1 MVNWSKLQRIPHM
14 VAMIFLIFGGLN
26 YGSLVLFG
34 TTLVQKLVGFG
45 LGARI
50 LYSLIALSAVAL
62 MFHRDTY
69 LPFLGETVAPAC
81 SILAERVPEGATTV
95 VKVRVA
101 PGAKVLYWAAEP
113 GSEGLD
119 KVHDWREAYAQFKN
133 AGVTVADVRGNAF
146 LKVRPPQPYTVPFRG
161 TLDPHVHYRVC
172 QQDGMM
178 GRIETMFL
186 TGEGAFASGSQ
197 VAAPTSMFLQNTF

>member
-1 MVNWSKLQRIPHM
+1 MVDIQRALHM
-14 VAMIFLIFGGLN
+14 IAMIFLIFGGLN
-26 YGSLVLFG
+26 YGALVLFG

-50 LYSLIALSAVAL
+50 LYSLIALSAVTL
-62 MFHRDTY
+62 MFHQSTY
-69 LPFLGETVAPAC
+69 LPFLGETVVPAC

-113 GSEGLD
+113 GTEGLD

-161 TLDPHVHYRVC
+161 TLDPHVHYRIC

>member
-1 MVNWSKLQRIPHM
+1 
-14 VAMIFLIFGGLN
+14 
-26 YGSLVLFG
+26 
-34 TTLVQKLVGFG
+34 
-45 LGARI
+45 
-50 LYSLIALSAVAL
+50 

-69 LPFLGETVAPAC
+69 LPFLGETVTPAC
-81 SILAERVPEGATTV
+81 SILAERIPEGATTTL
-95 VKVRVA
+95 KVRVA

-119 KVHDWREAYAQFKN
+119 KIHDWRQAYAQFKN
-133 AGVTVADVRGNAF
+133 AGVTVADIRGNAF

-178 GRIETMFL
+178 SRIETMFL
-186 TGEGAFASGSQ
+186 TGEGAFASGSTP
-197 VAAPTSMFLQNTF
+197 APISMFLQNTF

>member
-1 MVNWSKLQRIPHM
+1 MADLQRLPHM
-14 VAMIFLIFGGLN
+14 IATIFLIFGGLN
-26 YGSLVLFG
+26 YGALVLFG

-45 LGARI
+45 IAARI
-50 LYSLIALSAVAL
+50 LYSLIALSAVTI
-62 MFHRDTY
+62 MFNRDTY
-69 LPFLGETVAPAC
+69 LPFLGETVLPPC
-81 SILAERVPEGATTV
+81 SILAERVPEGATKV

-113 GSEGLD
+113 GTEGLD
-119 KVHDWREAYAQFKN
+119 KVHDWRDAYAQFKN
-133 AGVTVADVRGNAF
+133 AGVTVADVRGNAY

-178 GRIETMFL
+178 SRIETMFL

-197 VAAPTSMFLQNTF
+197 TAAPTSMFLQNTF